1 MSIQIVCAWCGKHMG
16 EKEGDA
22 PYPISHSICPDCERK
37 VRAETENVIKPNIP
51 KIQQSERSVQS

>member
-1 MSIQIVCAWCGKHMG
+1 MTIQIVCAWCDKYMG

-37 VRAETENVIKPNIP
+37 VLEESEEILILNNP
-51 KIQQSERSVQS
+51 KTKQHERRP